1 MSSVEPTQSSAIAPS
16 SEPTRAKAGTEQA
29 SSVSFPCRFCG
40 TSVRHTFVD
49 LGMSPLCESY
59 LSVQQ
64 LNKMEPFYPLHVLV
78 CENCF
83 LVQLQEYVSVESIF
97 GEYAYFSSYSESW
110 LAHSQDYTKKMID
123 RFALGPK
130 SQVVELASNDGY
142 LLQYFVRAGIPVLG
156 IEPAANVASVAVQK
170 GVPTLVKF
178 FNRESAEELAA
189 RDIKADLLLGNNV
202 LAQVPDLNSFVAGMK
217 ILLKPSGVITMEFP
231 HLLKLMKECQ
241 FDTIYHEH
249 FSYFS
254 FLIAEKV
261 FSSHGLTLFDV
272 EELSTHGGS
281 LRIYACHTADR
292 SKCVTAE
299 VVSLREKEEA
309 AGLSRLESYSSFAD
323 RVKET
328 KCALLEFLIQASRAG
343 KQVAGYGAP
352 GKGNTL
358 LNYGGIRSE
367 LLAYTVD
374 RNPYKQ
380 SKFLPGSHIPIFPP
394 EQIRQTKPDYV
405 LILPW
410 NLKEEIMQQIPYI
423 REWGGQF
430 VVPVPRAKVYA

>member
-1 MSSVEPTQSSAIAPS
+1 
-16 SEPTRAKAGTEQA
+16 
-29 SSVSFPCRFCG
+29 
-40 TSVRHTFVD
+40 
-49 LGMSPLCESY
+49 MSPLCESY

-64 LNKMEPFYPLHVLV
+64 LNDMEAFYPLHVFV
-78 CENCF
+78 CESCF
-83 LVQLQEYVSVESIF
+83 LVQLREYVSAESIF
-97 GEYAYFSSYSESW
+97 GEYAYYSSYSESW
-110 LAHSQDYTKKMID
+110 LAHAKMYTEKMTQ

-142 LLQYFVRAGIPVLG
+142 LLQYFMLDKIPVLG
-156 IEPAANVASVAVQK
+156 IEPAANVAAVAVQK

-189 RDIKADLLLGNNV
+189 QGTKADLLLGNNV
-202 LAQVPDLNSFVAGMK
+202 LAQIPDLNNFVAGMK
-217 ILLKPSGVITMEFP
+217 ILLKPNGVITMEFP
-231 HLLKLMKECQ
+231 HLLRLMEEGQ

-254 FLIAEKV
+254 FLVAEKI

-281 LRIYACHTADR
+281 LRIYACHAEDH

-309 AGLSRLESYSSFAD
+309 AGLSRLESYSSFAE

-328 KCALLEFLIQASRAG
+328 KCALLEFLIQTYRAG

-358 LNYGGIRSE
+358 LNYCGIRSE

-374 RNPYKQ
+374 LNPYKQ

-410 NLKEEIMQQIPYI
+410 NLKEEIMQQIGYI

-430 VVPVPRAKVYA
+430 VVPIPRAKVYA